1 MRFNAVFPALDSFDM
16 GPAII
21 RDTPLATSS
30 FIGFVAMVMTYTLL
44 YTGIALLSGLL
55 LFEDRDLA

>member
-1 MRFNAVFPALDSFDM
+1 MGTQRWARPR

-30 FIGFVAMVMTYTLL
+30 FIGFVAMVMTYTPL